1 MPLRERCFPF
11 LRWLPMQR
19 PSIRADAIA
28 GATVA
33 MVLIPQAMAYAQLAG
48 LPAYYGLYAAFLPI
62 IIGAMWGSSHQLSTG
77 PVAMVSLL
85 TGSALA
91 QFAAPGTEQFI
102 ALAILLALMVG
113 VMELLMGLFRLGAIV
128 NFLSHPVIV
137 GFTNAAAIII
147 ALSQFN
153 KLLGVHSARSDRFLA
168 DVWDVLLRIG
178 DTHLPTL
185 AIGLS
190 ALAVMILVRRYR
202 PVWPG
207 VLLAV
212 ALTTVLS
219 WAIDFERN
227 TTASADDFRD
237 PQVRSIVDSLVALS
251 ARAGELR
258 VASGEKIAE
267 IGTLRAGNPSD
278 HPRLIMLNADLEFL
292 SLELRAVEA
301 EHRVRFAE
309 LRRLRFKGVT
319 DPAGL
324 LAFHLVS
331 TVPATAATDGRRWTV
346 GGIAD
351 ARILMTGGGEVVGK
365 VPAGIPQPA
374 MPRISWDNLV
384 TLLPTALII
393 ALVGFM
399 EAISIAKSMATRT
412 RQRINPDQ
420 ELTGQGLANIVGS
433 LFQSFPVSGS
443 FSRSAVNLATG
454 AVSGLSSVVAG
465 AIVLVTLLLFTPLL
479 YHLPQAALAAIIMLA
494 VVNLVNLKALI
505 HAWRAHKH
513 DGVAAIVTFVATLG
527 FAPHLDNGILIGAA
541 LAIILYL
548 YRTMRPRVAV
558 LGRHPDGTL
567 RDAHLFNLQTSE
579 RVIAIR
585 FDGSL
590 FFANVPYFEDVILD
604 QAAQHPQANYILVVS
619 DAINE
624 LDASGEEMIR
634 HLVQRLRENGM
645 TMVFSGLKRQ
655 VLGVMEKTGLYAT
668 IGAQHFFRT
677 EDMALE
683 AISQWLNDPAFDEK
697 FLPPRRNGKRDSN
710 APAPAPATTDSSAA
724 LTPPA

>member
-1 MPLRERCFPF
+1 MNLRERLFPF
-11 LRWLPMQR
+11 LRWLPLQR
-19 PSIRADAIA
+19 QAVRADIVA

-33 MVLIPQAMAYAQLAG
+33 MVLIPQSMAYAQIAG
-48 LPAYYGLYAAFLPI
+48 LPAYYGLYAAFLPVL
-62 IIGAMWGSSHQLSTG
+62 IGAMWGSSHQLATG

-91 QFAAPGTEQFI
+91 RFAAPGTEQFI

-113 VMELLMGLFRLGAIV
+113 IMELAMGLFRLGAIV

-168 DVWDVLLRIG
+168 DVWDVLLRVG

-185 AIGLS
+185 AMGLL
-190 ALAVMILVRRYR
+190 ALGVMVLVRRYR
-202 PVWPG
+202 PAWPA
-207 VLLAV
+207 VLIAV
-212 ALTTVLS
+212 VLTTALS
-219 WAIDFERN
+219 WATAFEQN
-227 TTASADDFRD
+227 TTASANDFRD
-237 PQVRSIVDSLVALS
+237 PQVRNVIDSLIALA
-251 ARAGELR
+251 ARGRELR
-258 VASGEKIAE
+258 TEASGKSAE
-267 IGTLRAGNPSD
+267 IDAVTASDGSD

-292 SLELRAVEA
+292 RLELKAVEA

-309 LRRLRFKGVT
+309 LRRLRFSNVL
-319 DPAGL
+319 DAAGPPVL
-324 LAFHLVS
+324 HLVAS
-331 TVPATAATDGRRWTV
+331 TPADAATDGRRWV
-346 GGIAD
+346 I
-351 ARILMTGGGEVVGK
+351 ARIDDTRVMLTGGGEVVGT
-365 VPAGIPQPA
+365 VPTGIPQPTL
-374 MPRISWDNLV
+374 PGIKWDILL

-412 RQRINPDQ
+412 KQRINPDQ
-420 ELTGQGLANIVGS
+420 ELIGQGLANIVGS
-433 LFQSFPVSGS
+433 FFQSFPVSGS

-494 VVNLVNLKALI
+494 VVNLVNFKAII
-505 HAWRAHKH
+505 HAWQAHRH
-513 DGVAAIVTFVATLG
+513 DGVAAIVTFLATLS
-527 FAPHLDNGILIGAA
+527 FAPHLDNGILVGAA
-541 LAIILYL
+541 LAVILYL

-558 LGRHPDGTL
+558 LGRHSDGTL
-567 RDAHLFNLQTSE
+567 RDARLFNLPTSE
-579 RVIAIR
+579 SLIAIR

-590 FFANVPYFEDVILD
+590 FFANVPYFEDMILE
-604 QAAQHPQANYILVVS
+604 QAAQHPQARYILVVG

-634 HLVQRLRENGM
+634 HLVQRLRENGV

-655 VLGVMEKTGLYAT
+655 VLGVMEKTGLYEA
-668 IGAQHFFRT
+668 IGAQNVFRT

-683 AISQWLNDPAFDEK
+683 AVAQALNDPAFNAT
-697 FLPPRRNGKRDSN
+697 FFPRQHPGAAVA
-710 APAPAPATTDSSAA
+710 APADDK
-724 LTPPA
+724 